1 VAHSYY
7 GLLEKDYNM
16 KSRYDELISLYSDE
30 EVDLIEYVSWL
41 WFRCTGSDYRDKI
54 YEEMIRN
61 KKAIKGDV
69 S

>member
-1 VAHSYY
+1 
-7 GLLEKDYNM
+7 M